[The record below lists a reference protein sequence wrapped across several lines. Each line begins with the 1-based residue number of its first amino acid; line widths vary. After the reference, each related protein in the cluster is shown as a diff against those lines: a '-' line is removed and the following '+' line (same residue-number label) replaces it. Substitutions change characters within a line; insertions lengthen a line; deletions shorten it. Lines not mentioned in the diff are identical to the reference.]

1 MNGSFADMILLPS
14 VGSAGSKHKSGLA
27 MLTNPGQLHLYGN
40 GSLSLISSQPE
51 KQTSIFVEKFSGVVP
66 MVDPIMTVAKL
77 VALPPGGNSSKVLH
91 EVATARKNGATPAQ
105 VGGLKWPLT
114 GGVPS
119 QLAFAEH
126 ATVERVYVAGYED
139 GSVRL
144 WNATYLV
151 LSLIYILECKMQ
163 NLDIASFS
171 APVSNLEFCSHSLR
185 LAVGNIHGLV
195 RIYNLNG
202 SSHGKNICILTETKN
217 EVHSLPE
224 GEESLC
230 SAVISLVCSPIHA
243 LQFANSGAKL
253 VVGFECGRVAVL
265 DMTSPSVLF
274 FTDSVSPSSTPVIAV
289 SLIKY
294 VNTPSVVRSPKHSEP
309 NIPSNSK
316 EEIMLLLSRD
326 ATITIFN
333 SDSGGLIS
341 SHQFH
346 PGKKSIAI
354 SIGKLTSFWLK
365 LWKAARGFWA
375 GCCC

>member
-217 EVHSLPE
+217 E
-224 GEESLC
+224 GK
-230 SAVISLVCSPIHA
+230 
-243 LQFANSGAKL
+243 FG
-253 VVGFECGRVAVL
+253 
-265 DMTSPSVLF
+265 DM
-274 FTDSVSPSSTPVIAV
+274 
-289 SLIKY
+289 
-294 VNTPSVVRSPKHSEP
+294 
-309 NIPSNSK
+309 
-316 EEIMLLLSRD
+316 LSRQ
-326 ATITIFN
+326 ATYF
-333 SDSGGLIS
+333 LIS
-341 SHQFH
+341 CNFTFSR
-346 PGKKSIAI
+346 KKFQLCDHVPTSGFGIFYQLSFQI
-354 SIGKLTSFWLK
+354 TQWDIKQKFICRKLKQIGFIM
-365 LWKAARGFWA
+365 
-375 GCCC
+375 